1 MLSLRHTARRIIL
14 KLEALLMLLFVSVAV
29 TGIAFAQ
36 QKDQASTAKS
46 ATANS
51 SPVAKKSSEGS
62 GLSGPQKLPLRR
74 VVLYKSG
81 IGYFQHDGRVRG
93 NEDVEID
100 LTSGQLND
108 VLKSLTALDFS
119 GGRIVGASYN
129 SQEPSGHQ
137 LASLPVPVAQN
148 STLSSLLQNLRGARL
163 EVRTASGSF
172 TGRLLSVEEK
182 TRTTNGTASRQD
194 EISLLDDG
202 GNVRSFALEPGVNVR
217 FADRDLEME
226 LTRAL
231 GLMDSSHQE
240 DTRHLVLSTAGSGE
254 RQIRVSYISEVP
266 VWKTTYRIVLPGPT
280 SAEGT
285 KPLLQG
291 WAVVDNT
298 VGEDWNDVELSLAA
312 GAPQSFIQQL
322 SQPYYMQRPTVGLPR
337 GVLLSPQTHN
347 STLNSGTGNMIGT
360 VTDPNGAPVVGAAV
374 RVMSAET
381 GSVVRQ
387 TNSGAGGRYSI
398 SDLPSGQYRVSI
410 TRPNFKT
417 AINNSVSILGGR
429 TFEMPVRMEVGQ
441 ASMNV
446 EVTVGQQL
454 LETQNTSTQA
464 TMSGSFQ
471 AGVGT
476 AFGGGRG
483 GAGGGTA
490 GSSVVGGPRNSSFE
504 GLPNGAVNV
513 TFDGINGQDNLLKS
527 NDGFFADSEEMG
539 ITNANNQFH
548 ALSTS
553 VTGAQGGLLG
563 DLFEYKLK
571 DRVTIRKNQS
581 ALVPIVQTEIDAEK
595 VALWNASLGMA
606 RPLRALWLKNSS
618 DLVLDG
624 GSFNVIEAGVFAGEG
639 LIESIHPGEKRL
651 ISYAADLAMQVVMKS
666 ENTPEVVTRLH
677 LTRGNLIRTV
687 HARTKTTYTIR
698 NEDNSARTV
707 ILEQPIRQGWKLVED
722 LKPAEESATSYRFRV
737 EVKAKETKD
746 FVVEEDTPRSTT
758 IRVTNVTESMIATYL
773 TQKELT
779 PELEKFLRQV
789 VTQKDAIAKLD
800 ADLKQKQDELN
811 EIGVD
816 QSRVRQDL
824 QALKGTPEEKALA
837 QRYVKELDDQET
849 RLAMLKKEILDVQA
863 KRKQAQQDLDEMV
876 ERAAMDDK
884 PNGEEQ

>member
-1 MLSLRHTARRIIL
+1 VIRAVVYFQTWDEIFSRVLKACIEVCLTASSDAVRQGSRDAGKSINSTSMEGVMSFLRGKTQRMVRKI
-14 KLEALLMLLFVSVAV
+14 EVFLMLLFVSVAL
-29 TGIAFAQ
+29 TGFAYAQ
-36 QKDQASTAKS
+36 QKASPNSAAAKS
-46 ATANS
+46 ATVANNS
-51 SPVAKKSSEGS
+51 SGVKRSAEGS

-81 IGYFQHDGRVRG
+81 IGYFQHDGHVRG

-163 EVRTASGSF
+163 EVRTGGGSF

-182 TRTTNGTASRQD
+182 VHTTNGVASRLDQ
-194 EISLLDDG
+194 ISLLDDG
-202 GNVRSFALEPGVNVR
+202 GDVRSFALEPGVNVR

-347 STLNSGTGNMIGT
+347 STL
-360 VTDPNGAPVVGAAV
+360 V
-374 RVMSAET
+374 
-381 GSVVRQ
+381 SV
-387 TNSGAGGRYSI
+387 NA
-398 SDLPSGQYRVSI
+398 
-410 TRPNFKT
+410 
-417 AINNSVSILGGR
+417 
-429 TFEMPVRMEVGQ
+429 
-441 ASMNV
+441 
-446 EVTVGQQL
+446 GQQV
-454 LETQNTSTQA
+454 LETQNTSTQG
-464 TMSGSFQ
+464 GS
-471 AGVGT
+471 
-476 AFGGGRG
+476 GGRSIANLPQNSRSAQTMAALDA
-483 GAGGGTA
+483 GAQA
-490 GSSVVGGPRNSSFE
+490 VGGPRNSTFQ
-504 GLPNGAVNV
+504 GLPKGSVNV
-513 TFDGINGQDNLLKS
+513 TFDGVNAQNNVLNS
-527 NDGFFADSEEMG
+527 ADGFFALNDSRIDGVEEFG
-539 ITNANNQFH
+539 ITTNANNQFH
-548 ALSTS
+548 ALSAS

-666 ENTPEVVTRLH
+666 DSEPEI
-677 LTRGNLIRTV
+677 LTRVHISNGNLIRTV
-687 HARTKTTYTIR
+687 HERTKTTYTIR
-698 NEDNSARTV
+698 NEDSSARTV

-746 FVVEEDTPRSTT
+746 FVVEEDTPHSTT
-758 IRVTNVTESMIATYL
+758 IKVSNINQQLVETYVK
-773 TQKELT
+773 QKELT
-779 PELEKFLRQV
+779 TEMEKFFRQIV
-789 VTQKDAIAKLD
+789 SQKDAIAKLD
-800 ADLKQKQDELN
+800 ADLKQRQEELN
-811 EIGVD
+811 SIGTD
-816 QSRVRQDL
+816 QDRVRQNL

-837 QRYVKELDDQET
+837 QRYVKELDEQET
-849 RLAMLKKEILDVQA
+849 RLATLKKEILDLEA
-863 KRKQAQQDLDEMV
+863 KRKQAQQELDDTIEHAALDE
-876 ERAAMDDK
+876 R
-884 PNGEEQ
+884 PNGND